1 MTDDKQMLERV
12 LASLNELIMQGCKNA
27 WQADPKLMGMM
38 TRARAASHEL
48 QTALANP
55 EPCAGD
61 QARWKLMP
69 EEATDEMIDAAIH
82 VSPDMAARFH
92 REKYRAMWK
101 AAPESPLPASSAC
114 ALPPGRSQ
122 SQQVLKDHEIA
133 QLVNQLRDIA
143 IEFHG
148 AQQLRERIA
157 GALVPALQ
165 GKRT

>member
-1 MTDDKQMLERV
+1 
-12 LASLNELIMQGCKNA
+12 
-27 WQADPKLMGMM
+27 
-38 TRARAASHEL
+38 
-48 QTALANP
+48 
-55 EPCAGD
+55 
-61 QARWKLMP
+61 MP